1 MGLIQGFIVCAGD
14 ILLLKTQCLHPAAF
28 ILAGMF
34 CSFVY
39 VNLIYAMALTFK
51 HIGKALAVLL
61 VILQIP
67 GSSGT
72 YPIEMTPV
80 FFQKLHPLLPFSYG
94 ISAMREC
101 IAGYYD
107 HTYAKN
113 LGTLAL
119 FLLLALFI
127 GLVLRLLLMN
137 LNHLFDR
144 RLADTDLML
153 GETASDELQ
162 RPQMQLMLRA
172 LMRDDEARKD
182 FMERSERFERRY
194 PYLIRYGFLA
204 ILIIP
209 LIFLILMFSLESKI
223 IYLILWI
230 VSLIALILYLI
241 CVEYIHDK
249 IQRQMELGGITS
261 EDLVHVIEEEKE
273 R

>member
-1 MGLIQGFIVCAGD
+1 
-14 ILLLKTQCLHPAAF
+14 
-28 ILAGMF
+28 
-34 CSFVY
+34 
-39 VNLIYAMALTFK
+39 
-51 HIGKALAVLL
+51 
-61 VILQIP
+61 
-67 GSSGT
+67 
-72 YPIEMTPV
+72 
-80 FFQKLHPLLPFSYG
+80 
-94 ISAMREC
+94 
-101 IAGYYD
+101 
-107 HTYAKN
+107 
-113 LGTLAL
+113 
-119 FLLLALFI
+119 
-127 GLVLRLLLMN
+127 MN

-209 LIFLILMFSLESKI
+209 LDLPDPDVQSGIQDCLSDSL
-223 IYLILWI
+223 I
-230 VSLIALILYLI
+230 VSLIALVLYLI

>member
-1 MGLIQGFIVCAGD
+1 MLMVMQVAGSGGTFPIQCAPEFFR
-14 ILLLKTQCLHPAAF
+14 K
-28 ILAGMF
+28 
-34 CSFVY
+34 VY
-39 VNLIYAMALTFK
+39 
-51 HIGKALAVLL
+51 
-61 VILQIP
+61 
-67 GSSGT
+67 
-72 YPIEMTPV
+72 
-80 FFQKLHPLLPFSYG
+80 PLLPFVHSMN
-94 ISAMREC
+94 AMREC
-101 IAGYYD
+101 IAGFYG

-113 LGTLAL
+113 LGILAL

-144 RLADTDLML
+144 RLAETDLML

-172 LMRDDEARKD
+172 LMRDDEARKE
-182 FMERSERFERRY
+182 FMEKSERFERRY

-204 ILIIP
+204 IVIIP

-223 IYLILWI
+223 VYLILWI
-230 VSLIALILYLI
+230 VSLIALVLYLI

-249 IQRQMELGGITS
+249 IRRQMELGGITS

>member
-1 MGLIQGFIVCAGD
+1 
-14 ILLLKTQCLHPAAF
+14 
-28 ILAGMF
+28 
-34 CSFVY
+34 
-39 VNLIYAMALTFK
+39 
-51 HIGKALAVLL
+51 
-61 VILQIP
+61 
-67 GSSGT
+67 
-72 YPIEMTPV
+72 
-80 FFQKLHPLLPFSYG
+80 
-94 ISAMREC
+94 
-101 IAGYYD
+101 
-107 HTYAKN
+107 
-113 LGTLAL
+113 
-119 FLLLALFI
+119 
-127 GLVLRLLLMN
+127 MN

-223 IYLILWI
+223 VYLILWI
-230 VSLIALILYLI
+230 VSLIALVLYLI

-261 EDLVHVIEEEKE
+261 EDLVHVIEGGKRTNEKYIGKFSSGICN
-273 R
+273 RYRKMSLP